1 MEIVMPVYL
10 RSQDAI
16 TAYGDGC
23 GNIVIK
29 QFSASDHELLGEVRL
44 TIEQLQDVLNF
55 QRTLEDEA
63 REGSPDLDELEAE

>member
-1 MEIVMPVYL
+1 MPVYL

-29 QFSASDHELLGEVRL
+29 QYSASDHELLGEVRL
-44 TIEQLQDVLNF
+44 TTEQFRDVWNF

-63 REGSPDLDELEAE
+63 SKGSPDVDELEAD